1 MKMALIKLVGEKD
14 DQIMASAKTAQA
26 RDDFNIQASVLA
38 LLQLQSQIKSKGGSV
53 RDQIYRSSGS
63 PVPGEILEGMDSML
77 ELADLAY
84 DDHKDGSVK
93 QVLNEMG
100 YNLIRHDTTTIP
112 GYVGHYSSQLRSI
125 KG

>member
-1 MKMALIKLVGEKD
+1 MLVKR
-14 DQIMASAKTAQA
+14 K
-26 RDDFNIQASVLA
+26 
-38 LLQLQSQIKSKGGSV
+38 KSFSGSPV

-63 PVPGEILEGMDSML
+63 PVPGEFLEGMDSML

-100 YNLIRHDTTTIP
+100 YNLIRHDTTTIAP
-112 GYVGHYSSQLRSI
+112 CFVGSKVLQL
-125 KG
+125 K